1 MAWLRTPSRL
11 VQNPHSGSSFF
22 FQVYIPKDL
31 THHFDDSK
39 SFRISLQS
47 GTKAHSSRLSRNLSA
62 TVDTLFNEIR
72 SGMRSLTIADI
83 KEILRIEIRKS
94 ILHANHVHLGTN
106 EFSQK
111 EVIRSQGIQQTRQ
124 QNLKHTL
131 EEDLKNYES
140 KIDQTLDEILAGKEI
155 EANKSSV
162 DYKKLK
168 RNFIRIH
175 DLRMQ
180 WIQELLSKSSRSDS
194 DFEREAESVVGM
206 HLYDE
211 KQSPA
216 EEPLFAT
223 ESNPIQ
229 KVQEKHESEKS
240 FREIVEEYFR
250 WKELEGTA
258 AGAIYEKRRI
268 IEDFIEVSKV
278 EFSDQVTKEQI
289 RNYIQIE
296 SKLPLHRTK
305 NPRFR
310 GKSVDEILL
319 MEDVE
324 GQGVKNINKKIS
336 ILTTFGNWC
345 EKNGYFE
352 QNNFRGMKFDSKQK
366 RLERENFNE
375 QDLEKI
381 LNPQT
386 YLNSTIYGISSITKK
401 PISNREAYYWIFLLG
416 IFSGLRTNE
425 MTQLRLEDF
434 QQVDGGVWMI
444 QVQETEETRVK
455 TRNSIRR
462 VPVHPQLI
470 ELGILDYIQR
480 LKKQNKE
487 RFFWE
492 LKMVRGKYGKEV
504 SRFFNEKYL
513 KEVGVWKQTVKVLYC
528 TRHTLIHNLYRK
540 GVDENV
546 IKTLVGHEKEFTMK
560 HYGGNP
566 YDADQLLREIS
577 KIEYPSV
584 DFGSLRVDWKREK

>member
-1 MAWLRTPSRL
+1 MAWLQTPSRL
-11 VQNPHSGSSFF
+11 VKNPRSGSSFF

-31 THHFDDSK
+31 IHQFDGIK

-47 GTKAHSSRLSRNLSA
+47 GTKTLSSKLSKILSA
-62 TVDTLFNEIR
+62 KIESLFYEIR
-72 SGMRSLTIADI
+72 AGMRSLTVEDI

-140 KIDQTLDEILAGKEI
+140 KIDQTLDEILASKEI
-155 EANKSSV
+155 EANNSSV

-175 DLRMQ
+175 DLRMK
-180 WIQELLSKSSRSDS
+180 WIQELLSKNGRSDS
-194 DFEREAESVVGM
+194 DFEKEAESVVGM

-211 KQSPA
+211 KQSSV
-216 EEPLFAT
+216 EEPVFVP
-223 ESNPIQ
+223 ESKSQ
-229 KVQEKHESEKS
+229 KKVQEKHESEKS
-240 FREIVEEYFR
+240 FREIVEEYFN

-258 AGAIYEKRRI
+258 SGSLYEKRKV

-278 EFSDQVTKEQI
+278 EMISDVTKDRI

-296 SKLPLHRTK
+296 SKLPLHRSK

-310 GKSVDEILL
+310 DKSVEEILL

-366 RLERENFNE
+366 RLERENFTD
-375 QDLEKI
+375 QDLKKI

-386 YLNSTIYGISSITKK
+386 YLSSTIQGISSVTKK

-416 IFSGLRTNE
+416 IFTGMRTNE
-425 MTQLRLEDF
+425 MTQLRLDDF
-434 QQVDGGVWMI
+434 QQIDGVWMI
-444 QVQETEETRVK
+444 QVDETEETRVK
-455 TRNSIRR
+455 TRNSIRK
-462 VPVHPQLI
+462 VPVHPKLI
-470 ELGILDYIQR
+470 ELGILDYIQKLR
-480 LKKQNKE
+480 KQKQD

-504 SRFFNEKYL
+504 SRFYNEKYL

-566 YDADQLLREIS
+566 YDAENLLNEIS
-577 KIEYPSV
+577 KVEYSSV
-584 DFGSLRVDWKREK
+584 DFGSLKVDWKKMK